1 MARPSSRNNQQG
13 PHDIAALVRGF
24 VSSLIAAVEQNTT
37 FRIKVALVGNGRGSG
52 VAGRTAL
59 RSSGTA
65 RPKQLCPVPG
75 CKNPAAPV
83 FGMVCAE
90 HKKIAKSKIR
100 EYREA
105 RRRAK
110 TEGKT
115 TGKTRGRAAGR
126 RTTPRGKRRAK
137 SPAGRSK
144 PPASR
149 PRPR

>member
-37 FRIKVALVGNGRGSG
+37 FRIKVALVGNGRDGG

-90 HKKIAKSKIR
+90 HKGVAKAKIK

-105 RRRAK
+105 RRRTK
-110 TEGKT
+110 GEGKAPPRRVPRRP
-115 TGKTRGRAAGR
+115 GRRPALRSGGGERAA
-126 RTTPRGKRRAK
+126 AQ
-137 SPAGRSK
+137 SA
-144 PPASR
+144 
-149 PRPR
+149 

>member
-37 FRIKVALVGNGRGSG
+37 YRIKVALVGNGRGGG

-59 RSSGTA
+59 RSSGSA

-83 FGMVCAE
+83 FGMVCAD
-90 HKKIAKSKIR
+90 HKGVPKAKIKKYRLARRAQKHNGAAVSDGVKRKARGAGKARKARKTATRKTATRKKILK
-100 EYREA
+100 
-105 RRRAK
+105 
-110 TEGKT
+110 
-115 TGKTRGRAAGR
+115 
-126 RTTPRGKRRAK
+126 
-137 SPAGRSK
+137 
-144 PPASR
+144 
-149 PRPR
+149 

>member
-1 MARPSSRNNQQG
+1 MARPSSPNNQQG

-37 FRIKVALVGNGRGSG
+37 YRIKVALVGNGRGGG

-59 RSSGTA
+59 RSSGA
-65 RPKQLCPVPG
+65 PRPKQLCPVPG

-90 HKKIAKSKIR
+90 HKNVAKTKIK

-105 RRRAK
+105 RRRSKGA
-110 TEGKT
+110 GK
-115 TGKTRGRAAGR
+115 GKAPPRRVSGRPGRRPALRSGGGERAA
-126 RTTPRGKRRAK
+126 AQ
-137 SPAGRSK
+137 SA
-144 PPASR
+144 
-149 PRPR
+149 